1 MSLII
6 YRKYVQKILLTIKER
21 EREREREREDGEG
34 ALVELVERS
43 MISNATKAL
52 ICLRNHFACQ
62 ISRSIIAR
70 VSLDS

>member
-1 MSLII
+1 M
-6 YRKYVQKILLTIKER
+6 YRKFYSQSKR
-21 EREREREREDGEG
+21 EREGEREREDGEG
-34 ALVELVERS
+34 DLVELVERS

-70 VSLDS
+70 VSLDSSRFKRPF